1 MFIENLNSKTKEE
14 IQLLRNIKAPLVLH
28 FEEKPDIEKLQ
39 LINNLVLNYRN
50 DTIIN
55 LKSRANNWID
65 LNYFESIGDNISK
78 INFLTFNKTPKFDNL
93 DGIEVFKQLKEIAF
107 SYNYSNNID
116 LDKLSS
122 CPELEYVNLEN
133 AITKK
138 HHNALNKIKKLKTL
152 KVKGLDASLL
162 TEMPN
167 LKDLQVMGLK
177 NGDGL
182 DIKMPNLEDIGI
194 HSSNKLE
201 NLDFLKGLK
210 SIESITLDG
219 ISNVESLPDLKNLQK
234 LKVFSVMNMKRLE
247 KISNFNSEM
256 EILRIG
262 KNVPLLTPDNL
273 TMLTSKNLPNLKD
286 ITVDL
291 RTRDESNKI
300 LQQLK
305 A

>member
-14 IQLLRNIKAPLVLH
+14 IQLLRNIKAPLILH

-65 LNYFESIGDNISK
+65 LNYFESISDNICK

-107 SYNYSNNID
+107 SYNYSNSID

-122 CPELEYVNLEN
+122 CPELEYINLEN

-138 HHNALNKIKKLKTL
+138 HHNSLNKIKKLKTL

-182 DIKMPNLEDIGI
+182 DIKMPNLQDIGV

-219 ISNVESLPDLKNLQK
+219 ISNVESLPDLENLKK
-234 LKVFSVMNMKRLE
+234 LNVFSVMNMRRLE
-247 KISNFNSEM
+247 VFSNFNIGIER
-256 EILRIG
+256 LRIG
-262 KNVPLLTPDNL
+262 KNIPLLTPNNL
-273 TMLTSKNLPNLKD
+273 KMLTSKKLPNLKD
-286 ITVDL
+286 ITIDL
-291 RTRDESNKI
+291 KTRDESNKI
-300 LQQLK
+300 LQQFEG
-305 A
+305 